1 MSKTRKTN
9 PVHQKHDKMFKA
21 AFQITENVAD
31 FIHYFLPI
39 EIASQINL
47 DSLVLD
53 NTTYVTRQFE
63 GHYSD
68 IVYKAT
74 WKEPNNNI
82 VIAILF
88 EHKVVPYQFI
98 YT

>member
-1 MSKTRKTN
+1 MSKSRKLN
-9 PVHQKHDKMFKA
+9 PIHQKHDKMFKA

-31 FIHYFLPI
+31 FISHFLPK
-39 EIASQINL
+39 EIATQINL
-47 DSLVLD
+47 QSLTLD

-68 IVYKAT
+68 IVYKAN
-74 WKEPNNNI
+74 WIKPANNI

-88 EHKVVPYQFI
+88 EHKIVPY
-98 YT
+98 